1 MKDIG
6 IISAVFHLDVSTLM
20 ERKRA
25 ANDFSLLDNQL
36 NVTMFKTLREKQLK
50 KPIGDVA
57 MKLKDYF
64 ENTKGFGVLST
75 ADNHGKVNS
84 AIYSRPHV
92 MEDGSLAFIMRDRL
106 THQNTE
112 SNPYAVYLFREEGPG
127 YNGKRLYLTKI
138 REEHDSNLIDSLSR
152 RSYPSDQDRRES
164 RFLVYFNLEKER
176 PLVGNA
182 E

>member
-1 MKDIG
+1 
-6 IISAVFHLDVSTLM
+6 
-20 ERKRA
+20 
-25 ANDFSLLDNQL
+25 
-36 NVTMFKTLREKQLK
+36 
-50 KPIGDVA
+50 

-64 ENTKGFGVLST
+64 ENTKGMGVLST
-75 ADNHGKVNS
+75 ADNYGKVNS

-106 THQNTE
+106 THRNSE
-112 SNPYAVYLFREEGPG
+112 SNPNAVYLFREDGPG

-138 REEHDSNLIDSLSR
+138 RVEQDSNLIDSLSR
-152 RSYPSDQDRRES
+152 RSYPSDQNRRES

-176 PLVGNA
+176 SLVGDA

>member
-1 MKDIG
+1 
-6 IISAVFHLDVSTLM
+6 
-20 ERKRA
+20 
-25 ANDFSLLDNQL
+25 
-36 NVTMFKTLREKQLK
+36 
-50 KPIGDVA
+50 

-64 ENTKGFGVLST
+64 ENTKGLGVLST

-106 THQNTE
+106 THKNTE
-112 SNPYAVYLFREEGPG
+112 LNSHAVYLFREDSPE

-138 REEHDSNLIDSLSR
+138 REEQDSGLIDSLSR
-152 RSYPSDQDRRES
+152 RRYPADKDRRES
-164 RFLVYFNLEKER
+164 RFLVYYKLERER
-176 PLVGNA
+176 PLVGDT